1 MLLDAELR
9 GRLERLGLQSR
20 RRVRAMWSGGHR
32 SVKLGESLDFADY
45 REYSIGDDFRRIDHA
60 LWARLGVV
68 LVRLFEAEQ
77 ELPLRVVLDRSS
89 SMDFGPKFVAA
100 RQLAAMISYL
110 ALTSGDRVYPF
121 LTPGS
126 EDRPIQAGPP
136 MRHGGTWPAL
146 ETWLEAAQ
154 PGGAGQLVPMARALA
169 GDGATRG
176 PTILV
181 SDLLTE
187 DWREALDVLAVIGG
201 GVVLHILTIDEL
213 RPDLTGDLSLVDSE
227 TGREVEVS
235 MSNEVIEAYAT
246 RLAGFL
252 DEAQG
257 RCRRAGLDYVL
268 APATARVSD
277 DVLAALTRSAVI
289 R

>member
-20 RRVRAMWSGGHR
+20 RRVRALWSGGHR
-32 SVKLGESLDFADY
+32 STQLGESLDFADY
-45 REYSIGDDFRRIDHA
+45 REYSLGDDFRRIDHA

-77 ELPLRVVLDRSS
+77 ELPLRVVLDRSA
-89 SMDFGPKFVAA
+89 SMDFGPKFTAA

-126 EDRPIQAGPP
+126 GDRPVEAGPP
-136 MRHGGTWPAL
+136 MRHGGSWPQL
-146 ETWLEAAQ
+146 ETWLEASQ
-154 PGGAGQLVPMARALA
+154 PGGSGELVPMARALA
-169 GDGATRG
+169 GAGVTRG
-176 PTILV
+176 PTVLV
-181 SDLLTE
+181 SDLLTD
-187 DWREALDVLAVIGG
+187 DWRDALDVLAVLGG
-201 GVVLHILTIDEL
+201 GVVIHVLTIDEL
-213 RPDLTGDLSLVDSE
+213 RPDLTGDLSLVDAE

-235 MSNEVIEAYAT
+235 MSNEVIDAYAT
-246 RLAGFL
+246 QLAAFL

-268 APATARVSD
+268 APATGSVTD
-277 DVLAALTRSAVI
+277 DVLQALTRQAVL

>member
-9 GRLERLGLQSR
+9 GRLERLGLQSQ

-32 SVKLGESLDFADY
+32 STQLGESLDFADY

-77 ELPLRVVLDRSS
+77 ELPLKVVLDRSA

-110 ALTSGDRVYPF
+110 ALTSGDRVYPY

-126 EDRPIQAGPP
+126 DGRPIIAGPP
-136 MRHGGTWPAL
+136 MRHGGTWPQL

-154 PGGAGQLVPMARALA
+154 IGGAGELVPMARALA
-169 GDGATRG
+169 SNGVTRG
-176 PTILV
+176 PTVLV
-181 SDLLTE
+181 SDLMTD
-187 DWREALDVLAVIGG
+187 DWREAIDVLAVLGG
-201 GVVLHILTIDEL
+201 GVVLHVLTVDEL
-213 RPDLTGDLSLVDSE
+213 RPDLTGDLSLVDAE

-235 MSNEVIEAYAT
+235 MSNEVIDAYAT
-246 RLAGFL
+246 KLAGFL
-252 DEAQG
+252 DEAQQ
-257 RCRRAGLDYVL
+257 RSRRAGLDYVL
-268 APATARVSD
+268 APATASVSD
-277 DVLAALTRSAVI
+277 DVLAALTRQAVI